1 MCCFHVNSVQ
11 VMKQK
16 IVWLEASN
24 MDLRKELVEARGQLE
39 SLAQTAVESQVCG
52 DQVFVFSIL
61 M

>member
-1 MCCFHVNSVQ
+1 MHCVHVNSVQ

-39 SLAQTAVESQVCG
+39 SLAQTAVESQVSG
-52 DQVFVFSIL
+52 DQVVFFSVL
-61 M
+61 

>member
-1 MCCFHVNSVQ
+1 VRCIHVNSVQ

-39 SLAQTAVESQVCG
+39 SLAQTAVESQVSG
-52 DQVFVFSIL
+52 DQVVFFSIL
-61 M
+61 

>member
-39 SLAQTAVESQVCG
+39 SLAQTAVESQVSG
-52 DQVFVFSIL
+52 DQVVFFSIV
-61 M
+61 

>member
-1 MCCFHVNSVQ
+1 MHCVHVNSVQ

-39 SLAQTAVESQVCG
+39 SLAQTAVESQVSG
-52 DQVFVFSIL
+52 DQVVFFSIL
-61 M
+61 

>member
-39 SLAQTAVESQVCG
+39 SLAQTAVESQVSG
-52 DQVFVFSIL
+52 DQVVFFSIL
-61 M
+61 

>member
-1 MCCFHVNSVQ
+1 MRCIHVNSVQ

-39 SLAQTAVESQVCG
+39 SLAQTAVESQVSG
-52 DQVFVFSIL
+52 DQVVFFSIL
-61 M
+61 

>member
-1 MCCFHVNSVQ
+1 MCCIRVNSVQ

-39 SLAQTAVESQVCG
+39 SLAQTAVESQVSG
-52 DQVFVFSIL
+52 DQVVFFSIL
-61 M
+61 

>member
-16 IVWLEASN
+16 MVWLEASN

-39 SLAQTAVESQVCG
+39 SLAQTAVESQVSG
-52 DQVFVFSIL
+52 DQVVFFSIL
-61 M
+61 